1 MDTVR
6 AFFTKS
12 GHFFSIFIIGQ
23 GSSPPLPPLVPC
35 LLYCTNYTTLY
46 YITLLYYTILRYL
59 LYKPTYSTIITLF
72 HQNRKCNRNNKI
84 FHLISHMALLQAAPL
99 IGTTKP
105 QSSVPESSDRYAQ
118 LLTEGNFEI
127 ILTLEKIFLRALCTI
142 ISLIV
147 HKKNITQTDDHQFP
161 CELFQSCSY
170 DTFAFEMGFSLG
182 PLCHTKRH
190 DKYVFT
196 THPPHKELFI

>member
-35 LLYCTNYTTLY
+35 LLYCTNYTTLH
-46 YITLLYYTILRYL
+46 YIILLYYTILRYL

-72 HQNRKCNRNNKI
+72 HQNRKYNQNNKI

-182 PLCHTKRH
+182 PL
-190 DKYVFT
+190 
-196 THPPHKELFI
+196 